1 MIYIFSKIAD
11 TKSILINTIRICGG
25 QRAREVNVLINIGDI
40 YISTTNKH
48 HHSSAIIQFIWELS
62 KLNK

>member
-11 TKSILINTIRICGG
+11 TKSILINTIIICGG
-25 QRAREVNVLINIGDI
+25 RTRRAREINVLINIGDI

-48 HHSSAIIQFIWELS
+48 HHLSAIIQFI
-62 KLNK
+62 